1 LAAPLTAFAVS
12 HLKPGKV
19 RREFAD
25 GGCPGLH
32 LVVQPSGAKSW
43 ALRYRRPNRRTA
55 KLVIG
60 SVFQRDG
67 QEPDTEPVI
76 GGHLTLA
83 AARRLVAE
91 LRHEIAQGRD
101 PGATHMLEKARRRDA
116 AFELAANTFEAAV
129 KDFLEQHASKKTRR
143 WHEQSRLL
151 GLRPADLS
159 VIPKGLVARWGK
171 RPISEIDSHDIYS
184 LVDETRRHGAPG
196 LERRSERPTESR
208 ARAML
213 SCLSKMFG
221 WLVQRRR
228 LSNNPCAGVHRPD
241 TPKARERVLTDNEIV
256 KFWSAASAERA
267 EFGAPLKLLLLTGC
281 RLNEVA
287 GMTRAELCHD
297 CTIWNIPGVR
307 TKNGRP
313 HVVPLSPLSQTVILA
328 TQQTNSPVGS
338 DLVFTTNGRTQ
349 VSGWSKLKRR
359 IDEAMGIPHW
369 RLHDLRR
376 TTATGMAEI
385 GIAPH
390 IVEAVLNHVSGAK
403 AGVAGSYNRAAYGA
417 EKRIALER
425 WADHIAGLISG
436 RGAKVI
442 SLLRS

>member
-1 LAAPLTAFAVS
+1 LAVPLTAIAVS
-12 HLKPGKV
+12 NLKPGKV
-19 RREFAD
+19 RREVPD

-43 ALRYRRPNRRTA
+43 ALRYRRPDRRTA
-55 KLVIG
+55 KLVIS

-67 QEPDTEPVI
+67 KEPDTEPVI

-101 PGATHMLEKARRRDA
+101 PGAAHVVEKARRRDA
-116 AFELAANTFEAAV
+116 TFELAANTFEAAV
-129 KDFLEQHASKKTRR
+129 KDFLELHASKKTRR
-143 WHEQSRLL
+143 WHEQARLL
-151 GLRPADLS
+151 GLRPTDLS
-159 VIPKGLVARWGK
+159 IIPKSLVARWGK
-171 RPISEIDSHDIYS
+171 RPISEIDGHDIYN
-184 LVDETRRHGAPG
+184 LVDETRRNGAPG
-196 LERRSERPTESR
+196 LERRSDRPTESR

-228 LSNNPCAGVHRPD
+228 LSNNPCAGIHRPD

-256 KFWSAASAERA
+256 KFWSAVSAERN
-267 EFGAPLKLLLLTGC
+267 EFGALLKLLLLTGC

-287 GMTRAELCHD
+287 GMTGAELCNNG
-297 CTIWNIPGVR
+297 TIWNIPGAR

-313 HVVPLSPLSQTVILA
+313 HVVPLSPLAQQLILA
-328 TQQTNSPVGS
+328 IQQRGSPPGF
-338 DLVFTTNGRTQ
+338 DLVFTTNGRTR

-359 IDEAMGIPHW
+359 IDKAMGIPHW

-403 AGVAGSYNRAAYGA
+403 AGVAGTYNRAAYGV

-425 WADHIAGLISG
+425 WADHVAGLTAG

-442 SLLRS
+442 PLLRS